1 MVTVW
6 ERLSFVGVKSSPKNP
21 MADEDDSEVPPTLC
35 TILSSDVGPLVIAC
49 VDGLEDL
56 ASIACL
62 CPSGPH
68 FASTRGAILQ
78 RAGTI
83 VLEAPLWSAVS
94 NFVQDFC
101 WPTSVA
107 AAAWHVHPFFAKL
120 RAPPICRVTGSGRC
134 SHGLCQKQETP
145 KEGVLELLDE
155 LSRTPSNSD
164 GAVAVAALEC
174 SARLLGAIGRNE
186 KALRLWTQAADAGSA
201 RAQLDLGVRQYNTG
215 TASTVYYQAGAH
227 PPSPTAQSAAGAEAL
242 LWAASSNPTL
252 PSLGLEGR
260 VIRARAYMIL
270 GMMALDGD
278 GSTQDD
284 RAAFDW
290 FERAHRIARER
301 NQAPIDAS
309 DEASNGP
316 GDEDASAPT
325 ISGKYW
331 DRSQTLG
338 KVEYERRM
346 LQALRDV
353 EADAEETLQTFTQS
367 MLFRNSRP

>member
-1 MVTVW
+1 
-6 ERLSFVGVKSSPKNP
+6 
-21 MADEDDSEVPPTLC
+21 
-35 TILSSDVGPLVIAC
+35 
-49 VDGLEDL
+49 
-56 ASIACL
+56 
-62 CPSGPH
+62 
-68 FASTRGAILQ
+68 
-78 RAGTI
+78 
-83 VLEAPLWSAVS
+83 
-94 NFVQDFC
+94 
-101 WPTSVA
+101 
-107 AAAWHVHPFFAKL
+107 
-120 RAPPICRVTGSGRC
+120 
-134 SHGLCQKQETP
+134 
-145 KEGVLELLDE
+145 
-155 LSRTPSNSD
+155 
-164 GAVAVAALEC
+164 
-174 SARLLGAIGRNE
+174 
-186 KALRLWTQAADAGSA
+186 
-201 RAQLDLGVRQYNTG
+201 
-215 TASTVYYQAGAH
+215 
-227 PPSPTAQSAAGAEAL
+227 
-242 LWAASSNPTL
+242 
-252 PSLGLEGR
+252 
-260 VIRARAYMIL
+260 MIL

-367 MLFRNSRP
+367 MLFREFETVIRITSERWSAEGQAVVHLVAAPRVPCGVRYTANQ